1 MNNPIICALDTK
13 DIVTAKILCAQVKDY
28 VSMVKCGLEFFTKNG
43 PGAINEISSL
53 GLDVFLDLKFH
64 DIPNTVDQAIRSAV
78 SLNVSMITI
87 HTLGGKE
94 MMQRAAEA
102 AKDESAKLSV
112 KTPLI
117 IGVTILTSMDDGDLQ
132 EININNRVKDQVKI
146 LALLAKESGLDGIVC
161 SPHEITTVKEICG
174 KDFKTIVPGI
184 RPAITTSD
192 DQKRVMTAKQ
202 AVDKGADYI
211 VIGRPITKAEQPS
224 IAARNLYESLR

>member
-1 MNNPIICALDTK
+1 
-13 DIVTAKILCAQVKDY
+13 
-28 VSMVKCGLEFFTKNG
+28 
-43 PGAINEISSL
+43 
-53 GLDVFLDLKFH
+53 
-64 DIPNTVDQAIRSAV
+64 
-78 SLNVSMITI
+78 
-87 HTLGGKE
+87 
-94 MMQRAAEA
+94 
-102 AKDESAKLSV
+102 
-112 KTPLI
+112 
-117 IGVTILTSMDDGDLQ
+117 MDDGDLQ